1 MTAAPAVKNDELTGD
16 KGPDGDSILNAL
28 AAAILVVDGAGR
40 IASVN
45 LAGEQFL
52 AGSAATLQGIL
63 LSEILPIDSP
73 VMALVSQ
80 VRTTGNAVYEYGMQ
94 IENPRI
100 GQHFIN
106 VQATLLLEKKDH
118 VVLSIQERSIA
129 DKIDRQLTHRGAARS
144 LSAMGAMLA
153 HEVKNPLSGIR
164 GAAQLLE
171 QTASED
177 DRPLTQII
185 RDEADRVCALV
196 DRMEA
201 FSDTLPLE
209 RDALN
214 IHQVLNRVRQLAENG
229 FGQHV
234 KFIESYDPSLP
245 NVYGNRDQLVQT
257 FLNLVKN
264 ACEACPKSGGEVLL
278 NTAYKHGVRFAVP
291 GSDSLVHLPLIVNIQ
306 DNGDGIPEDL
316 QEHLFDPFVTS
327 KLKGTGL
334 GLPLVAKIISQHG
347 GVIEFDSIPRRTIF
361 RVMLP
366 TDVN

>member
-1 MTAAPAVKNDELTGD
+1 MTAEPAVKNNKTTLDEA
-16 KGPDGDSILNAL
+16 PEGDSILNAL

-40 IASVN
+40 IASLN

-52 AGSAATLQGIL
+52 AGSAATLQGVL
-63 LSEILPIDSP
+63 LTGLLPQDSP
-73 VMALVSQ
+73 VMALINQ
-80 VRTTGNAVYEYGMQ
+80 VRATGNAVYEYGLQ

-106 VQATLLLEKKDH
+106 VQATLLQEKNDH

-144 LSAMGAMLA
+144 LSAMGAMMA
-153 HEVKNPLSGIR
+153 HEIKNPLSGIR

-196 DRMEA
+196 DRMEV
-201 FSDTLPLE
+201 FSDAVPLE
-209 RDALN
+209 REALN

-234 KFIESYDPSLP
+234 KIIESYDPSLP
-245 NVYGNRDQLVQT
+245 SVYGNKDQLIQT

-264 ACEACPKSGGEVLL
+264 ACEACPKTGGEVLL

-291 GSDSLVHLPLIVNIQ
+291 GRDSLVHLPLVVNIQ

-316 QEHLFDPFVTS
+316 QDHLFDPFVTS
-327 KLKGTGL
+327 KLQGTGL